1 MFIARDENKKI
12 FAPLGA
18 KPDRRLAA
26 KVYKYILSHKHFAP
40 TPRGQRTRAIHE
52 AARNIS

>member
-1 MFIARDENKKI
+1 MFIARDQNKKI

-26 KVYKYILSHKHFAP
+26 KESKYVLSYKHFAP
-40 TPRGQRTRAIHE
+40 TARGQRTRAIHE